1 MKGGGKKRT
10 DLNEKN
16 FLKRQ
21 RRVNTHKL
29 SLIQDFQ
36 DNQLSCFSVTLYR
49 LTEIFML
56 LVYKT
61 KLNPPQNSCN
71 HGPLEKPSI
80 CLPSPTSTG
89 IWSVQTN
96 PVTIPGESR
105 SWTALSEIDE
115 TNETACKP

>member
-49 LTEIFML
+49 LTEIFKL
-56 LVYKT
+56 LVY
-61 KLNPPQNSCN
+61 
-71 HGPLEKPSI
+71 
-80 CLPSPTSTG
+80 
-89 IWSVQTN
+89 
-96 PVTIPGESR
+96 
-105 SWTALSEIDE
+105 
-115 TNETACKP
+115 